1 MFASCSY
8 PRKSIVCREGNG
20 GLEQIR
26 CGARK
31 GLVFVR
37 TILIFLYRYLLRF
50 SNSSDKSSLDR
61 LYLIHWQEFV
71 HSF

>member
-1 MFASCSY
+1 MFASCSDSC
-8 PRKSIVCREGNG
+8 KSIVCREGSG
-20 GLEQIR
+20 ALEQIR
-26 CGARK
+26 YGARK

-37 TILIFLYRYLLRF
+37 TILIFLYRYLSRF

-61 LYLIHWQEFV
+61 LYLIHWQEFA